1 MLSRYKPRT
10 VVGIDWSD
18 KFLKLVCLNKSAKGY
33 ALVAADRY
41 ELDAGVVEHGKI
53 IDYAVMA
60 ESSLILLKR
69 AGIKN
74 RHAAFALSSVNA
86 IIKIITVDDTIK
98 PEHLYEQILL
108 DIEQHIAYNPDD
120 AYVDYQLL
128 GPSKTPN
135 KNDVFFI
142 ATHKEHVAQYFKL
155 SNMCKLIPDIL
166 DVDSYVW
173 QRFLMQLYLPLD
185 K

>member
-1 MLSRYKPRT
+1 M
-10 VVGIDWSD
+10 
-18 KFLKLVCLNKSAKGY
+18 NKSAKGY

-135 KNDVFFI
+135 K
-142 ATHKEHVAQYFKL
+142 K
-155 SNMCKLIPDIL
+155 
-166 DVDSYVW
+166 
-173 QRFLMQLYLPLD
+173 
-185 K
+185 